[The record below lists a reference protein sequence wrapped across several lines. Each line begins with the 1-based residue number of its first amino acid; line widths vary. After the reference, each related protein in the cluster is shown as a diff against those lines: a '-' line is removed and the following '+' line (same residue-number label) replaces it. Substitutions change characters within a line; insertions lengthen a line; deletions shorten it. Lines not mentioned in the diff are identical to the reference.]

1 MSQPTRRRFLRAL
14 GTGAAGAALAG
25 LAPVIRSAAAS
36 ASAGS
41 AASRPPNVVI
51 IFTDDQGY
59 EDVGCFG
66 SPLIRTPNLD
76 RMAAEGMRLTDFY
89 VAASVCSPSRAALM
103 TGCYPQR
110 INMNVFD
117 RIVKG
122 QRRGGGVVLFP
133 NSPTGLNPNE
143 ITLAEILK
151 SRGYATAC
159 VGKWHLGHLPQ
170 FMPMRQGFDSYYGI
184 PYSNDMRITKDG
196 KSGPPLMRNDQV
208 IEHPANQDT
217 LTRRYTEEAVRFIQA
232 NKDRPFFLYLPHTMP
247 HIPIHASDRFR
258 GKSRRGLYG
267 DVIEEIDWSVGQ
279 VLDTLKACGVDRQ
292 TLVIF
297 TSDNGPWIR
306 FGEHGGSAHPLRDGK
321 GTIYEGGMR
330 EPCIMRWP
338 EKIPAGTVC
347 REITSTIDLL
357 PTIAHLAGAEPPT
370 DRVIDGKDIRPLLF
384 GEAGARSPHDAF
396 YFYPK
401 QETKPMAIR
410 WGRWKFY
417 KAGLRHRTWKE
428 NGKWIHRK
436 VPCPTELYDLEADI
450 SETKN
455 LADQH
460 PDLVAKLTKMM
471 DDFDAD
477 LKAHSRPA
485 GAPGNLASSPAS
497 A

>member
-1 MSQPTRRRFLRAL
+1 MPHLTRRRFLHAL
-14 GTGAAGAALAG
+14 GAGAAGAALAG
-25 LAPVIRSAAAS
+25 CTSAARSAAP
-36 ASAGS
+36 S
-41 AASRPPNVVI
+41 AAGAAAAGRPPNVVI
-51 IFTDDQGY
+51 LFTDDQGY

-76 RMAAEGMRLTDFY
+76 RMAAEGMRFTDFY

-110 INMNVFD
+110 INMNVFT
-117 RIVKG
+117 RLVKG
-122 QRRGGGVVLFP
+122 QMQGGGVVQFTTT
-133 NSPTGLNPNE
+133 PTGLHPDE
-143 ITLAEILK
+143 ITLADLLK
-151 SRGYATAC
+151 ARGYATAC

-170 FMPMRQGFDSYYGI
+170 FLPMRQGFDSYYGI
-184 PYSNDMRITKDG
+184 PYSNDMRIARDG
-196 KSGPPLMRNDQV
+196 QSGPPLMRNDQV
-208 IEHPANQDT
+208 IEHPADQAT
-217 LTRRYTEEAVRFIQA
+217 LTRRYTEEAVRFIRA
-232 NKDRPFFLYLPHTMP
+232 SKDRPFFLYLPHTMP
-247 HIPIHASDRFR
+247 HLPIHASEAFR

-279 VLDTLKACGVDRQ
+279 VLAALKACGVDEH

-297 TSDNGPWIR
+297 TSDNGPWMQ
-306 FGEHGGSAHPLRDGK
+306 FGPQGGSAAPLRDGK

-338 EKIPAGTVC
+338 GTIPAGAVC
-347 REITSTIDLL
+347 REVASTIDLL
-357 PTIAHLAGAEPPT
+357 PTIARLAGAEPPG

-384 GEAGARSPHDAF
+384 GEAGARSPHEAF

-401 QETKPMAIR
+401 QETEPMAVR
-410 WGRWKFY
+410 CGQWKFH
-417 KAGLRHRTWKE
+417 KAGQRYRTWQE

-436 VPCPTELYDLEADI
+436 VPCPAELYDLKADVG
-450 SETKN
+450 ETKN

-485 GAPGNLASSPAS
+485 GPAGDLASSPAS
-497 A
+497 G